1 MYDLQFEKI
10 KMRQNRIFD
19 GALNVL
25 FKAIGGLFRSMV
37 LMGNKNDFIFEN
49 DSEKLTGQLITNP
62 TKKV

>member
-37 LMGNKNDFIFEN
+37 LMGNKND
-49 DSEKLTGQLITNP
+49 SEKLIGQLITNP